1 MTKIVGKGTV
11 LSESAMLSLK
21 DDGLLIPNIPANEEI
36 QKLTIS
42 PSKKQALE
50 SALRKF

>member
-1 MTKIVGKGTV
+1 MSKIIAKGSV
-11 LSESAMLSLK
+11 LTESAMLSLK
-21 DDGLLIPNIPANEEI
+21 DDGLLIPNIPANTEI